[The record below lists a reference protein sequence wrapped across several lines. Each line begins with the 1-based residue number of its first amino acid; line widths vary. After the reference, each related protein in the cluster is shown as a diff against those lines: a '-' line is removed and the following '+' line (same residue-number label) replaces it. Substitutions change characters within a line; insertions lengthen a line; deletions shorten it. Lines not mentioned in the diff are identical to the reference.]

1 MGTTGGSTVLC
12 GRDAVQVR
20 PPRGTHVDLPE
31 LARRFAGLGRV
42 SANEYL
48 VRMETGGT
56 EMVVFE
62 DGRAIVRGVSD
73 AAQARTLYAKY
84 VGS

>member
-1 MGTTGGSTVLC
+1 
-12 GRDAVQVR
+12 VQVR
-20 PPRGTHVDLPE
+20 PPRGTRVDLPE
-31 LARRFAGLGRV
+31 LARRLAGLGRV

-48 VRMETGGT
+48 VRMDTGEA
-56 EMVVFE
+56 EMVVFS

-73 AAQARTLYAKY
+73 PARARSLYAKY